1 MQLPQMIEVENR
13 WPVSPALDIPATLH
27 DQFADRRILE
37 KLAPGARVAVA
48 VGSRGISNLREI
60 VSAVIQLL
68 HKAGAKPFIV
78 PAMGSHGGA
87 TPEGQSEILAHY
99 GITRESMGVP
109 FDDRMDVRLIGRSA
123 NGVDVFFSEA
133 ALSAEGLIVIN
144 RVKPHTD
151 FSGELGSGIQKMFAI
166 GLGKQRG
173 ASAVHVAASRLGL
186 EAVLRAVSAVG
197 MRHTPVLGAVAIVE
211 DQEHAT
217 AGLYVLRPENIVEEE
232 GKLLVAAR
240 SLMPQLPFEEI
251 DLLVVDFMGKNI
263 SGSGMDPNVIGRSV
277 QGYSTS
283 LVPGE
288 VKHPRIFRIFVRE
301 LTPESNGNATGIGL
315 ADFTTAR
322 TIERIDREAS
332 YTNALTAVTPASVKL
347 PIYFQSDREC
357 IERAVASVALPEG
370 TIPRIVRI
378 SSTLSLR
385 KAEVSEAYA
394 KDILANPALAVTRAA
409 QPWTFDAA
417 GNLAPM

>member
-1 MQLPQMIEVENR
+1 MIEVENR
-13 WPVSPALDIPATLH
+13 WPVSPALDIPATLRR
-27 DQFADRRILE
+27 QFAEQRILE

-48 VGSRGISNLREI
+48 VGSRGISNLRQI
-60 VSAVIQLL
+60 VSAVLQLL
-68 HKAGAKPFIV
+68 HEAGARPFIV

-87 TPEGQSEILAHY
+87 TPEGQSKILAHY

-166 GLGKQRG
+166 GLGKQKG
-173 ASAVHVAASRLGL
+173 ASAIHAAASRLGL
-186 EAVLRAVSAVG
+186 EAVLRAVAAVG
-197 MRHTPVLGAVAIVE
+197 MRQTPVLGAVAIVE

-217 AGLYVLRPENIVEEE
+217 AGLHVLRPENIVEEE
-232 GKLLVAAR
+232 RKLLVVAR
-240 SLMPQLPFEEI
+240 SLMPHLPFDEI
-251 DLLVVDFMGKNI
+251 DLLIIDCMGKNI

-288 VKHPRIFRIFVRE
+288 KQAPRIHRIFVRE

-322 TIERIDREAS
+322 TIARIDREAS
-332 YTNALTAVTPASVKL
+332 YTNALTAVTPGSVKF
-347 PIYFQSDREC
+347 PIYFDSDREC
-357 IERAVASVALPEG
+357 IERAITSVALPEG
-370 TIPRIVRI
+370 TVPRVVRI

-394 KDILANPALAVTRAA
+394 NDIPANPILAVTRAT
-409 QPWTFDAA
+409 QPWKFDAA
-417 GNLAPM
+417 GNLAPL